1 MDPSETSLDSTTS
14 APDTTAVSDVAT
26 AEAATTAAK
35 ATNGNG
41 SVPKKAQPKKAPSL
55 TVRNPATGK
64 IIAELPAITP
74 ADVPA
79 LVEKGRAAQ
88 KRWEALGVAARAALF
103 KDLRK
108 WLYAHEGEFT
118 DTISREG
125 GKPIEDAFYLEWV
138 YAMSSLEY
146 WAKTAPKVLA
156 DKRRFAR
163 NRLFV
168 GNSVVERHVPHG
180 VVGVI
185 GPWNYPFV
193 NSIGDAIPALLA
205 GNAVILKPASKTP
218 LTSLLMAR
226 GMKEVGFP
234 DDIFQVAVGP
244 GAVGGAMVDH
254 VDMIMF
260 TGSGE
265 VGKGV
270 ARQAVERLIPF
281 SLELGGKDPLIVLDD
296 ADVQKAAN
304 HALYYSLVNG
314 GQTCMS
320 IERIYVHTS
329 IYDEF
334 VERMVAGIDKISFGD
349 PVDGVGT
356 VEVGAMT
363 VANQADIIAEQ
374 VEDAVKKGAKIVRGG
389 KKVERADGAVYF
401 EPTILT
407 EVKHGME
414 IVDEETFGP
423 TIQIMRV
430 QDTEEAIRLAN
441 DNQYGLAAAVYGK
454 DLRRAEAVARR
465 IEAGTVAINDSL
477 VFWAELQLEL
487 GGWKQSGAG
496 DGRHGTVGILKY
508 TKTQGLFISR
518 APLKRMPQMFPYGKP
533 SAFLKRATKF
543 LFKFS
548 A

>member
-1 MDPSETSLDSTTS
+1 MDPSETGV
-14 APDTTAVSDVAT
+14 DTTASAAEHTTTSTSDVAT
-26 AEAATTAAK
+26 AEAAEVAQAVSTPTTSGALAK
-35 ATNGNG
+35 E
-41 SVPKKAQPKKAPSL
+41 PAPTL
-55 TVRNPATGK
+55 VVRNPSTGK
-64 IIAELPAITP
+64 VIAELPAITP

-79 LVEKGRAAQ
+79 LVAKGRAAQ
-88 KRWEALGVAARAALF
+88 PRWEAIGATARAAYF
-103 KDLRK
+103 KKLRT
-108 WLYAHEGEFT
+108 WLYDHEAEFT

-125 GKPIEDAFYLEWV
+125 GKPIEDAFYLEFL
-138 YAMSSLEY
+138 YALSSLEY
-146 WAKTAPKVLA
+146 WASKGPKILA
-156 DKRRFAR
+156 DKRKLAK

-168 GNSVVERHVPHG
+168 GNSVVTRHVPHG

-205 GNAVILKPASKTP
+205 GNAVVLKPASKTP
-218 LTSLLMAR
+218 LTSLLIAR
-226 GMKEVGFP
+226 GMREVGFP
-234 DDIFQVAVGP
+234 DDVFQVAIGP
-244 GAVGGAMVDH
+244 GAVGGALVDN

-260 TGSGE
+260 TGSTD

-296 ADVQKAAN
+296 ADVQKAAD

-320 IERIYVHTS
+320 IERIYVDTS

-334 VERMVAGIDKISFGD
+334 VERLVAGIDKISFGD
-349 PVDGVGT
+349 PVDGIGT
-356 VEVGAMT
+356 VEVGSMT
-363 VANQADIIAEQ
+363 VGSQADIIEEQ
-374 VEDAVKKGAKIVRGG
+374 VADAVAKGAKVVRGG
-389 KKVERADGAVYF
+389 KKVVKADGAVYF
-401 EPTILT
+401 EPTVLT
-407 EVKHGME
+407 EVTHGME

-430 QDTEEAIRLAN
+430 SGTEEAIRLAN

-454 DLRRAEAVARR
+454 DLSRAEAVARR
-465 IEAGTVAINDSL
+465 IEAGTVSINDSL
-477 VFWAELQLEL
+477 VFWVELQLEL

-496 DGRHGTVGILKY
+496 DGRHGEVGILKY

-518 APLKRMPQMFPYGKP
+518 APLKKMPQMFPYGKSSGP
-533 SAFLKRATKF
+533 LKKVTK
-543 LFKFS
+543 LFFRPTL
-548 A
+548 